1 MKIVLSSEASI
12 ISSQASESGSALSAK
27 MDVFLSPREYAFPI
41 SFLVCVSLVAG
52 LVAILFPAVLS
63 SVPVLMYGL
72 LI

>member
-1 MKIVLSSEASI
+1 
-12 ISSQASESGSALSAK
+12 